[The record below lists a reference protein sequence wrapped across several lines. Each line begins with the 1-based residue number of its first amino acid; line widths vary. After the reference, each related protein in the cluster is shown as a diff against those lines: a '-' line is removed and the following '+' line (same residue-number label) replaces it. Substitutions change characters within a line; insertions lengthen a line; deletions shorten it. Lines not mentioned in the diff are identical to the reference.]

1 MTSYFPLIS
10 CPELEELVK
19 TCREKGALGARLT
32 GAGWG
37 GCVVALVKESIVPLF
52 IADLEVS
59 FCSFFSSNLREYINM
74 KIRIQCFCN
83 RKNITKQG

>member
-37 GCVVALVKESIVPLF
+37 GCVVALVKESIVPRF

-59 FCSFFSSNLREYINM
+59 FSSSSSFFPILFLQLKGIY
-74 KIRIQCFCN
+74 CYC
-83 RKNITKQG
+83 